1 MHYRPVVDRF
11 VEIPAL
17 DPIWFM
23 LFIAAFFAVALLTQ
37 RRPFYGL
44 LALIATAP
52 FAFAHAVGHTTVTL
66 PKVALLAVVL
76 GLCAH
81 PALFLRLRSRAARW
95 WIVAFAV
102 MVAATAL
109 SVTQADYLAP
119 ALRESLKAIEA
130 LAIFAVALL
139 ASDERD
145 ALDRLALPTIAATT
159 VLVSLLALLEV
170 VVGAPSGLALGA
182 IVLPRIA
189 GPLGGPNQLA
199 GFLEIAIAVLV
210 AAQLAQPRR
219 YLAWALAAAFLAEIL
234 TLSRAGIFL
243 SICIVALLAFL
254 RPQKVRT
261 TILPVASALLLAVVV
276 GVGAALANVLTGARP
291 AVVVGVNAALANV
304 LAGARPA
311 NLTASMHGLLR
322 IGAQQTGTGGVGTR
336 RELWRAAIALWRTH
350 PWLGIGAGNYH
361 LELGRVG
368 LPNVRTQPNSLYL
381 RALVDGGIPLL
392 AATLWLWIGGIVRL
406 AAAPIRNDAWAAAAF
421 AATLALAV
429 HGIVDNLQ
437 FYPKV
442 LTWWLVLVA
451 IAVSR
456 QIAGASHPRAE

>member
-11 VEIPAL
+11 VEIPVL

-23 LFIAAFFAVALLTQ
+23 LFTATFIAVALLTQ
-37 RRPFYGL
+37 KRALYGL
-44 LALIATAP
+44 LAIVASTP

-81 PALFLRLRSRAARW
+81 PALVRRLRSREARW
-95 WIVAFAV
+95 WLIALAA
-102 MVAATAL
+102 MVAATLL

-130 LAIFAVALL
+130 IVIFIAALL
-139 ASDERD
+139 SSEEGD
-145 ALDRLALPTIAATT
+145 ALERFALPTFAATT
-159 VLVSLLALLEV
+159 VLVAFLALIEELI
-170 VVGAPSGLALGA
+170 GAPSGLNLGA

-199 GFLEIAIAVLV
+199 GFLEIAIAILA

-219 YLAWALAAAFLAEIL
+219 YLAWALAAAILVEIL
-234 TLSRAGIFL
+234 TLSRAGIFFSLCIFAL
-243 SICIVALLAFL
+243 SIFLWPRNARAALLPATGAL
-254 RPQKVRT
+254 
-261 TILPVASALLLAVVV
+261 LSALLV
-276 GVGAALANVLTGARP
+276 GLGAALGNM
-291 AVVVGVNAALANV
+291 
-304 LAGARPA
+304 LAGAHPA
-311 NLTASMHGLLR
+311 DVAASVRGLLR
-322 IGAQQTGTGGVGTR
+322 IGARQTGAGGVGTR
-336 RELWRAAIALWRTH
+336 SELWRAAIALWHAH

-368 LPNVRTQPNSLYL
+368 LPSVRTQPNSLYL

-392 AATLWLWIGGIVRL
+392 ATTLWLWIGGCVRL
-406 AAAPIRNDAWAAAAF
+406 GQSAIRSNAWIAAAF
-421 AATLALAV
+421 TSTVALAL

-451 IAVSR
+451 IAVAR
-456 QIAGASHPRAE
+456 QCGRGSLDTPRSLP

>member
-17 DPIWFM
+17 DPIWLM
-23 LFIAAFFAVALLTQ
+23 LCIAAFFAVALLTQ

-44 LALIATAP
+44 LALIASAP
-52 FAFAHAVGHTTVTL
+52 FAFAHAVGDTTVTL

-95 WIVAFAV
+95 WIVAFAAIA
-102 MVAATAL
+102 AATLL

-119 ALRESLKAIEA
+119 ALRESLKAVEA
-130 LAIFAVALL
+130 LMLFAAALL

-145 ALDRLALPTIAATT
+145 VLDRLALPTIAATT
-159 VLVSLLALLEV
+159 VLVSLLALLQELI
-170 VVGAPSGLALGA
+170 GAPSGLALGA

-219 YLAWALAAAFLAEIL
+219 YLAWALAAAFLADIL

-254 RPQKVRT
+254 RPQHVRAMFFP
-261 TILPVASALLLAVVV
+261 IA
-276 GVGAALANVLTGARP
+276 GALALATLFALNGLTGGTFLKVAPRE
-291 AVVVGVNAALANV
+291 L
-304 LAGARPA
+304 L
-311 NLTASMHGLLR
+311 SMLGEGLRGLLR
-322 IGAQQTGTGGVGTR
+322 MGARQTGAGGVGTR
-336 RELWRAAIALWRTH
+336 SELWRAAIALWRTH
-350 PWLGIGAGNYH
+350 PWLGIGAGNFH

-406 AAAPIRNDAWAAAAF
+406 VAAPIRNDAWAAAAF

-456 QIAGASHPRAE
+456 QIAGASHPHAE

>member
-23 LFIAAFFAVALLTQ
+23 LFIATFVAVALLAQ
-37 RRPFYGL
+37 RRPLYGL

-52 FAFAHAVGHTTVTL
+52 FAFAHAVGDTTVTL

-81 PALFLRLRSRAARW
+81 PALFRRLRARAARW
-95 WIVAFAV
+95 WIAALAAVVAT
-102 MVAATAL
+102 TAL

-130 LAIFAVALL
+130 LVIFAVALI

-145 ALDRLALPTIAATT
+145 ALDRLALPIFAATT

-170 VVGAPSGLALGA
+170 VIGAPSGLNLGA

-199 GFLEIAIAVLV
+199 GFLEIAIAVLA

-219 YLAWALAAAFLAEIL
+219 YLAWALATAILAEIL

-243 SICIVALLAFL
+243 SVCIVALLAFL
-254 RPQKVRT
+254 RPQNVRAMM
-261 TILPVASALLLAVVV
+261 LPVAGALLLALL
-276 GVGAALANVLTGARP
+276 VGAG
-291 AVVVGVNAALANV
+291 AALANV

-311 NLTASMHGLLR
+311 DLTASLHGLLR
-322 IGAQQTGTGGVGTR
+322 LGARQTGAGGVGTR
-336 RELWRAAIALWRTH
+336 SELWRAAIALWRLH
-350 PWLGIGAGNYH
+350 PLLGIGAGNYH

-368 LPNVRTQPNSLYL
+368 LPGVRTQPNSLYL
-381 RALVDGGIPLL
+381 RALVDGGLPLL
-392 AATLWLWIGGIVRL
+392 AATLWLWIGGSIRL
-406 AAAPIRNDAWAAAAF
+406 AAAPIRNDAWGAAAF
-421 AATLALAV
+421 AATLALAL

-442 LTWWLVLVA
+442 LVWWLVLVA

-456 QIAGASHPRAE
+456 QIALAPHRDR

>member
-17 DPIWFM
+17 DPLWFM
-23 LFIAAFFAVALLTQ
+23 LFTAAFIAIALLAQ
-37 RRPFYGL
+37 KRALYGL
-44 LALIATAP
+44 LALIASAP
-52 FAFAHAVGHTTVTL
+52 FAFAHGVGHMTVTL
-66 PKVALLAVVL
+66 PKVALLAIVL

-81 PALFLRLRSRAARW
+81 PALLQRLRSREARW
-95 WIVAFAV
+95 WLLALIALVA
-102 MVAATAL
+102 TTLL

-130 LAIFAVALL
+130 TVIFVVAFL
-139 ASDERD
+139 ASGESEVLERF
-145 ALDRLALPTIAATT
+145 ALPTFAATT
-159 VLVSLLALLEV
+159 VLVAFFALIQELI
-170 VVGAPSGLALGA
+170 GAPSGLNLGA

-199 GFLEIAIAVLV
+199 GFLEIAIAILA

-219 YLAWALAAAFLAEIL
+219 YLAWALAAAILVEIL
-234 TLSRAGIFL
+234 TLSRAGIFFSL
-243 SICIVALLAFL
+243 CILVLLIFL
-254 RPQKVRT
+254 RPQNARAAL
-261 TILPVASALLLAVVV
+261 LPALGALLLGIFVSA
-276 GVGAALANVLTGARP
+276 GTTFGNVLSGARP
-291 AVVVGVNAALANV
+291 PDFTTWML
-304 LAGARPA
+304 
-311 NLTASMHGLLR
+311 GLFR
-322 IGAQQTGTGGVGTR
+322 IGARQTGAGGVGTR
-336 RELWRAAIALWRTH
+336 SELWRAAIALWRRH

-368 LPNVRTQPNSLYL
+368 LPSVRTQPNSLYL

-392 AATLWLWIGGIVRL
+392 AATLWLWIGGCVRL
-406 AAAPIRNDAWAAAAF
+406 GQSAIRSNAWIAAAF
-421 AATLALAV
+421 TSTVALAL

-451 IAVSR
+451 IAVAR
-456 QIAGASHPRAE
+456 QCARRSLDTMASPSTRDDRTYSG